1 MLAVVV
7 KQFKYTIVENRLR
20 EMNHKNTTLAIAAIV
35 AAVAMTAVA
44 FAIPQQALAYGHH
57 NNNNHNNGNRIDV
70 SQDITQVNACTN
82 SSFCLNSGSNDASV
96 HR

>member
-1 MLAVVV
+1 
-7 KQFKYTIVENRLR
+7 
-20 EMNHKNTTLAIAAIV
+20 MNHKNTTLAIATIV

-57 NNNNHNNGNRIDV
+57 HNNSNSIKV
-70 SQDITQVNACTN
+70 NQDISQANLCSN
-82 SSFCLNSGSNDASV
+82 SSFCLNQADNSADI